1 MNIIKLEKTML
12 SYTDKINELYSH
24 PQKPL
29 TEHLLNVAE
38 NSRSIFE
45 NLNIENNSF
54 YASLSFLIGL
64 CHDFAKC
71 TSFFQ
76 KHLFGIKNSEKAYHS
91 FLSAIFGYYVIKKY
105 IKENE
110 IKEELNYPIIGYI
123 CIINHHGNLKD
134 VYNTEKSEFNKINQI
149 PQYLDEQI
157 KDIKSR
163 NISSLKEFYLKYN
176 ISIDDF
182 LEEYEEIKSVIKKDL
197 KIIYREKRIDNY
209 FNVLILF
216 SVLLDSDKL
225 DASYTETYP
234 RQELNANLVDLYKQ
248 EKFGQYEG
256 INEIRE
262 EAYQEL
268 TSSLENIDLNNKIYS
283 ITLPTGSGKTMS
295 AFSFALKLRR
305 KIKNEKNII
314 PRIIYTMPFLSIVDQ
329 NEEVLRKILNYSN
342 YDTSDILIKHNSTSE
357 LSYVVN
363 KNGTT
368 KIQDDPTE
376 KAELDV
382 DKAEMLLEGW
392 YSEIVITTFYQLAY
406 TLISNKNKALRKFHN
421 ISNSIIIVDEAQS
434 IPAKYNQIF
443 KTALDYLSKKFNV
456 WIIFMTATQPEIFKE
471 SDGILPLITN
481 EQKYFDCFDRVN
493 YVFHHTPMT
502 IDDFKEKIVD
512 IIQENNKDIMIV
524 LNTIS
529 SSTEIFEYI
538 QGYFDEE
545 DIELYYLSGNIIPKE
560 KLERIKKIKES
571 NNRKVIVTTQLIEA
585 GVNIDV
591 DIIYRDFAVMDSIIQ
606 TAGRCN
612 RNDKKEKGTVNIIH
626 LINENKREYSSFI
639 YDSTLLRL
647 TEELTKDY
655 TEISEKD
662 FNLKISKKYYT
673 EVNNRI
679 SHDASHNLEKI
690 ISTLKISNIT
700 HEFKLIEEDIEKID
714 VFIEINDEATEIW
727 DKYNEIY
734 SDKNLKNYE
743 KKLKL
748 KKINRQ
754 FNNYVLSI
762 PTNLIGTVNYDKFIF
777 HVGKNDIERKYNLN
791 TGFIAQENENAYMI

>member
-1 MNIIKLEKTML
+1 
-12 SYTDKINELYSH
+12 
-24 PQKPL
+24 
-29 TEHLLNVAE
+29 
-38 NSRSIFE
+38 
-45 NLNIENNSF
+45 
-54 YASLSFLIGL
+54 
-64 CHDFAKC
+64 
-71 TSFFQ
+71 
-76 KHLFGIKNSEKAYHS
+76 
-91 FLSAIFGYYVIKKY
+91 
-105 IKENE
+105 
-110 IKEELNYPIIGYI
+110 
-123 CIINHHGNLKD
+123 
-134 VYNTEKSEFNKINQI
+134 
-149 PQYLDEQI
+149 
-157 KDIKSR
+157 
-163 NISSLKEFYLKYN
+163 
-176 ISIDDF
+176 
-182 LEEYEEIKSVIKKDL
+182 
-197 KIIYREKRIDNY
+197 
-209 FNVLILF
+209 
-216 SVLLDSDKL
+216 
-225 DASYTETYP
+225 
-234 RQELNANLVDLYKQ
+234 
-248 EKFGQYEG
+248 
-256 INEIRE
+256 
-262 EAYQEL
+262 
-268 TSSLENIDLNNKIYS
+268 
-283 ITLPTGSGKTMS
+283 MS

-545 DIELYYLSGNIIPKE
+545 GIELYYLSGNIIPKE

-700 HEFKLIEEDIEKID
+700 HEFKLIEDDIEKID

>member
-1 MNIIKLEKTML
+1 
-12 SYTDKINELYSH
+12 
-24 PQKPL
+24 
-29 TEHLLNVAE
+29 
-38 NSRSIFE
+38 
-45 NLNIENNSF
+45 
-54 YASLSFLIGL
+54 
-64 CHDFAKC
+64 
-71 TSFFQ
+71 
-76 KHLFGIKNSEKAYHS
+76 
-91 FLSAIFGYYVIKKY
+91 
-105 IKENE
+105 
-110 IKEELNYPIIGYI
+110 
-123 CIINHHGNLKD
+123 
-134 VYNTEKSEFNKINQI
+134 
-149 PQYLDEQI
+149 
-157 KDIKSR
+157 
-163 NISSLKEFYLKYN
+163 
-176 ISIDDF
+176 
-182 LEEYEEIKSVIKKDL
+182 
-197 KIIYREKRIDNY
+197 
-209 FNVLILF
+209 
-216 SVLLDSDKL
+216 
-225 DASYTETYP
+225 
-234 RQELNANLVDLYKQ
+234 
-248 EKFGQYEG
+248 
-256 INEIRE
+256 
-262 EAYQEL
+262 
-268 TSSLENIDLNNKIYS
+268 
-283 ITLPTGSGKTMS
+283 
-295 AFSFALKLRR
+295 
-305 KIKNEKNII
+305 
-314 PRIIYTMPFLSIVDQ
+314 
-329 NEEVLRKILNYSN
+329 
-342 YDTSDILIKHNSTSE
+342 
-357 LSYVVN
+357 
-363 KNGTT
+363 
-368 KIQDDPTE
+368 
-376 KAELDV
+376 
-382 DKAEMLLEGW
+382 
-392 YSEIVITTFYQLAY
+392 
-406 TLISNKNKALRKFHN
+406 
-421 ISNSIIIVDEAQS
+421 
-434 IPAKYNQIF
+434 
-443 KTALDYLSKKFNV
+443 
-456 WIIFMTATQPEIFKE
+456 MTATQPEIFKE

-545 DIELYYLSGNIIPKE
+545 GIELYYLSGNIIPKE

-679 SHDASHNLEKI
+679 SHDVSHNLEKI

-700 HEFKLIEEDIEKID
+700 HEFKLIEDDIEKID

>member
-1 MNIIKLEKTML
+1 
-12 SYTDKINELYSH
+12 
-24 PQKPL
+24 
-29 TEHLLNVAE
+29 
-38 NSRSIFE
+38 
-45 NLNIENNSF
+45 
-54 YASLSFLIGL
+54 
-64 CHDFAKC
+64 
-71 TSFFQ
+71 
-76 KHLFGIKNSEKAYHS
+76 
-91 FLSAIFGYYVIKKY
+91 
-105 IKENE
+105 
-110 IKEELNYPIIGYI
+110 
-123 CIINHHGNLKD
+123 
-134 VYNTEKSEFNKINQI
+134 
-149 PQYLDEQI
+149 
-157 KDIKSR
+157 
-163 NISSLKEFYLKYN
+163 
-176 ISIDDF
+176 
-182 LEEYEEIKSVIKKDL
+182 
-197 KIIYREKRIDNY
+197 
-209 FNVLILF
+209 
-216 SVLLDSDKL
+216 
-225 DASYTETYP
+225 
-234 RQELNANLVDLYKQ
+234 ANLVDLYKQ

-545 DIELYYLSGNIIPKE
+545 GIELYYLSGNIIPKE

-700 HEFKLIEEDIEKID
+700 HEFKLIEDDIEKID